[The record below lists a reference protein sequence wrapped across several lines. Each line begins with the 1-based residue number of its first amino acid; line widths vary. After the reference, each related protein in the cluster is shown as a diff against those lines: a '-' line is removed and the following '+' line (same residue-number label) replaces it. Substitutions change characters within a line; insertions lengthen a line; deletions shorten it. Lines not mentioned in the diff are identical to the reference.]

1 MFKAVIRTLLLA
13 LASAAGEASAA
24 DGVVVIGNANL
35 RRIDAN
41 TIAKIYTGKVIE
53 VDGVA
58 VTAINAN
65 SGSAVRNRFLQVYLQ
80 QDEDKYTAY
89 WTVRRYIGKG
99 VAARTDPERGRHQ
112 LREFHAWRYRLYR
125 RSGCAAWRQ
134 RAAAITDPGPEIAAA
149 LFRPRP
155 YPPHTAAA
163 MLKIEAG
170 APVRHWT
177 I

>member
-1 MFKAVIRTLLLA
+1 MFKALIRTLLLA
-13 LASAAGEASAA
+13 LASAAGEAGAA

-53 VDGVA
+53 VDGVP

-65 SGSAVRNRFLQVYLQ
+65 SGSAVRNRFLQLYLK

-99 VAARTDPERGRHQ
+99 ASPRELTRSADVINFVNATPGAIGYIDEADVQPGVNVL
-112 LREFHAWRYRLYR
+112 LR
-125 RSGCAAWRQ
+125 
-134 RAAAITDPGPEIAAA
+134 
-149 LFRPRP
+149 
-155 YPPHTAAA
+155 
-163 MLKIEAG
+163 
-170 APVRHWT
+170 
-177 I
+177 